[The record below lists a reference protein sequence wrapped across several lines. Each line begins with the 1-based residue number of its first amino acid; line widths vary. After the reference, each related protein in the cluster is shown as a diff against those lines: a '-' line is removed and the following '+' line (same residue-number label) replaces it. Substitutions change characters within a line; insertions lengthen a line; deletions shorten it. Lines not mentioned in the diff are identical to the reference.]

1 MSLWY
6 FVFYMEI
13 YATSKKC
20 DEFVVIHD
28 IWQLHALFVKKNGQ
42 AYKPKFH

>member
-1 MSLWY
+1 MYVSPFDMNLWY

-28 IWQLHALFVKKNGQ
+28 IYMH
-42 AYKPKFH
+42 YM